1 MHPARH
7 EQPRNARRRYTV
19 AARIKMAGKDLKAS
33 ERAYRKDRQELAA
46 AELARMVATYRN
58 VH

>member
-7 EQPRNARRRYTV
+7 EQPRNARRAYRV
-19 AARIKMAGKDLKAS
+19 AAKVQQSGKLQQCAK
-33 ERAYRKDRQELAA
+33 AYRKERQELAA